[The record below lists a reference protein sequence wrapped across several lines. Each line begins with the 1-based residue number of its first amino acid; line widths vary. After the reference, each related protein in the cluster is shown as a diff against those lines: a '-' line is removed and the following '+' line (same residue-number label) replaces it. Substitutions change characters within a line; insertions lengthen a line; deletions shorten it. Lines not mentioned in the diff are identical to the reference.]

1 MVIEHPF
8 GKQKPPG
15 HGGWTKPRK
24 EYRSQSVRTPYLS
37 SLIAVLTAGAVGVT
51 AYSLSSAQ
59 TRGCVDQNGVA
70 VTAEKCEQ
78 PATPGSSA
86 SSGSFPAYRWHYGAS
101 RYTPGEAVHGG
112 GFSKPWLSF
121 SGGSMHGGG
130 ITRGLF
136 GHTGFSIGG

>member
-24 EYRSQSVRTPYLS
+24 AYRSPTVRTPYLS
-37 SLIAVLTAGAVGVT
+37 SLVAVLTAGAVGIT

-59 TRGCVDQNGVA
+59 TRGCVDQNGIAVA
-70 VTAEKCEQ
+70 TEKCEQ
-78 PATPGSSA
+78 PAAPA
-86 SSGSFPAYRWHYGAS
+86 SGTNAWHSPAYRWHYGAS
-101 RYTPGEAVHGG
+101 RYIPGEAVHSGS
-112 GFSKPWLSF
+112 FSKPWLSF
-121 SGGSMHGGG
+121 SGGPSHGGS